1 MRNVQLYIYIYIHIS
16 YDNPMSSSKSAK
28 NIDFCRVFLVASVFS
43 AARVLWKNQ
52 LVMQGRGDQAPLQHG
67 DLVMDLRFHSKL

>member
-1 MRNVQLYIYIYIHIS
+1 
-16 YDNPMSSSKSAK
+16 MSSSKSAK